1 MHLKVLWKCYSF
13 PLAFRRT
20 EEKLRPPSLL
30 WSAAPWEYVT
40 ENTTSV
46 GTVRCAS
53 VSSQWDCGWSIH
65 LACRGLKGSGVLSDK
80 KPVGTCSLCGSHGSG
95 WATKFTAHVL
105 SGWKGNV
112 DTHALLGEAGWSN
125 EKKSPGCYLIQ
136 FFLFFLNSATYWRQ
150 DLPLGVWASVS
161 HYKMRVNL
169 FIVKNT
175 MRRRRCPQS
184 SLDNVSKTRTH
195 CIRGSCVRVSFKLI
209 QVSCLYNTVCFILF
223 LRQYMHVS
231 RHTSFSSCLPCFL
244 SPFL

>member
-1 MHLKVLWKCYSF
+1 MWIFQQLCRFSNQQQENCCLWVLWRCYSF

-20 EEKLRPPSLL
+20 EVKLRPPSLL

-80 KPVGTCSLCGSHGSG
+80 KPVGTCSLCGSHGLG

-105 SGWKGNV
+105 CGWKGNV
-112 DTHALLGEAGWSN
+112 DIHALLGEAGWSN

-136 FFLFFLNSATYWRQ
+136 FFLFFWTLLLTGGKTFLWVSEPQFPIIKWGWTYSLWRIQ
-150 DLPLGVWASVS
+150 WGENDAPKVPW
-161 HYKMRVNL
+161 
-169 FIVKNT
+169 T
-175 MRRRRCPQS
+175 M
-184 SLDNVSKTRTH
+184 
-195 CIRGSCVRVSFKLI
+195 
-209 QVSCLYNTVCFILF
+209 CLKPGHIA
-223 LRQYMHVS
+223 
-231 RHTSFSSCLPCFL
+231 
-244 SPFL
+244 